1 MQVPS
6 TEIFSLIALTSLVF
20 LIAPLFLIRYV
31 LLYNRRKKRHE
42 EEKSALMQTLETE
55 LLRTQMEVQEQ
66 TLKTI
71 AYDLHDNIG
80 QLLSLTTI
88 TLSSIDLD
96 DRDKAASKIALI
108 EDLTA
113 RSTKEVKAL
122 SRMLHS
128 EELLSRGLFSA
139 IEFELDWMK
148 RSDRFKIHFEKPAF
162 ASFADDSS
170 KETIM
175 FRLFQEIIN
184 NIIQH
189 SKASEIFVYLEQ
201 VEGSLKLTIRDNGT
215 GFDVDETL
223 KRKTGMGLYN
233 IKKRAALI
241 NGTAAIESVIGTG
254 SVICITVPY
263 NTDDP
268 RKN

>member
-1 MQVPS
+1 MQVSPK
-6 TEIFSLIALTSLVF
+6 EIISLIALTSFVF
-20 LIAPLFLIRYV
+20 LIAPIFLIRYV
-31 LLYNRRKKRHE
+31 LLYNRKKKKHE
-42 EEKSALMQTLETE
+42 EEKKAMVKTLETE

-96 DRDKAASKIALI
+96 DRSKAAEKIALI

-139 IEFELDWMK
+139 IEFELEWMK
-148 RSDRFKIHFEKPAF
+148 RSDRFRINFVKPTFE
-162 ASFADDSS
+162 SFNNDSG

-189 SKASEIFVYLEQ
+189 SKATEIFVNLEQ
-201 VEGSLKLTIRDNGT
+201 IDGTLKMDIRDNGV
-215 GFDVDETL
+215 GFDVAETL
-223 KRKTGMGLYN
+223 QRKNGMGLHN
-233 IKKRAALI
+233 IKKRAAII
-241 NGTAAIESVIGTG
+241 NGTAAIESRRGTG
-254 SVICITVPY
+254 SSVSITVPY
-263 NTDDP
+263 
-268 RKN
+268 

>member
-1 MQVPS
+1 MPVS
-6 TEIFSLIALTSLVF
+6 TKEIVSLIGLTSIVF
-20 LIAPLFLIRYV
+20 LIAPIFLIRYV
-31 LLYNRRKKRHE
+31 LLYNRKKKKHE
-42 EEKSALMQTLETE
+42 EEKQAMVKTLETE

-88 TLSSIDLD
+88 TLSSINLNDLT
-96 DRDKAASKIALI
+96 KTAEKIALV

-139 IEFELDWMK
+139 IEFELEWMK
-148 RSDRFKIHFEKPAF
+148 RSDRFAIHFVKPTF
-162 ASFADDSS
+162 DSFTGDGS

-189 SKASEIFVYLEQ
+189 SRATEIFVNLEQ
-201 VEGSLKLTIRDNGT
+201 VEGALKMSIRDNGA
-215 GFDVDETL
+215 GFDVEETL

-233 IKKRAALI
+233 IKKRAAII
-241 NGTAAIESVIGTG
+241 NGTASIESAPGTG
-254 SVICITVPY
+254 SVIAITVPY
-263 NTDDP
+263 L
-268 RKN
+268 

>member
-1 MQVPS
+1 M
-6 TEIFSLIALTSLVF
+6 
-20 LIAPLFLIRYV
+20 IR
-31 LLYNRRKKRHE
+31 
-42 EEKSALMQTLETE
+42 TLETE

-88 TLSSIDLD
+88 TLSSINLD
-96 DRDKAASKIALI
+96 DKIKTAEKIALI

-128 EELLSRGLFSA
+128 EELISRGLFAA
-139 IEFELDWMK
+139 IEFELEWLK
-148 RSDRFKIHFEKPAF
+148 RSDRFKITLVKPAF
-162 ASFADDSS
+162 GSFTTDSS
-170 KETIM
+170 KETIV

-189 SKASEIFVYLEQ
+189 SKATEIFVTLEQ
-201 VEGSLKLTIRDNGT
+201 VEGSLKLTIRDNGI
-215 GFDVDETL
+215 GFNVDETL
-223 KRKTGMGLYN
+223 KRRTGMGLFN

-241 NGTAAIESVIGTG
+241 NGTASIDSTYGTG
-254 SVICITVPY
+254 SEIAITIPY
-263 NTDDP
+263 
-268 RKN
+268 

>member
-1 MQVPS
+1 MR
-6 TEIFSLIALTSLVF
+6 I
-20 LIAPLFLIRYV
+20 
-31 LLYNRRKKRHE
+31 
-42 EEKSALMQTLETE
+42 LETE

-88 TLSSIDLD
+88 TLSSINLD
-96 DRDKAASKIALI
+96 DKAKTAEKIAMV

-113 RSTKEVKAL
+113 RSTREVKAL

-128 EELLSRGLFSA
+128 EELISRGIFAA

-148 RSDRFKIHFEKPAF
+148 RSDRFQITFVKPSSG
-162 ASFADDSS
+162 SFTTDSS
-170 KETIM
+170 RETIL

-189 SKASEIFVYLEQ
+189 SKATEIFVTLEQ
-201 VEGSLKLTIRDNGT
+201 VEGWLKLTIRDNGV

-233 IKKRAALI
+233 IKKRAAII
-241 NGTAAIESVIGTG
+241 NGTAIINSTHGAG
-254 SVICITVPY
+254 SVIVITVPY
-263 NTDDP
+263 
-268 RKN
+268 

>member
-1 MQVPS
+1 MPIS
-6 TEIFSLIALTSLVF
+6 PKEIVSLIGLTSIVF
-20 LIAPLFLIRYV
+20 LIAPIFLIRYV
-31 LLYNRRKKRHE
+31 LLYNRKKKKHE
-42 EEKSALMQTLETE
+42 EEKSIMVKTLETE

-88 TLSSIDLD
+88 TLSSINLD
-96 DRDKAASKIALI
+96 DRAKSAEKIALI

-148 RSDRFKIHFEKPAF
+148 RSDRFTISFKKPAF
-162 ASFADDSS
+162 ESFTDDAG

-189 SKASEIFVYLEQ
+189 SKATEIFVNLDQ
-201 VEGSLKLTIRDNGT
+201 VDGALKLSIRDNGV
-215 GFDVDETL
+215 GFDVDATL

-233 IKKRAALI
+233 IKKRAAII
-241 NGTAAIESVIGTG
+241 NGTASIDSTRGAG
-254 SVICITVPY
+254 SVIAITVPY
-263 NTDDP
+263 
-268 RKN
+268 

>member
-1 MQVPS
+1 MQIS
-6 TEIFSLIALTSLVF
+6 SKEIISLIGLTSIIF
-20 LIAPLFLIRYV
+20 LIAPIFLIRYV
-31 LLYNRRKKRHE
+31 LLYNRRKKKHA
-42 EEKSALMQTLETE
+42 EEKNELMRILETE

-88 TLSSIDLD
+88 TLSSINLD
-96 DRDKAASKIALI
+96 DKAKTAEKIAMV

-113 RSTKEVKAL
+113 RSTREVKAL

-128 EELLSRGLFSA
+128 EELISRGIFAA

-148 RSDRFKIHFEKPAF
+148 RSDRFQITFVKPLSG
-162 ASFADDSS
+162 SFTTDSGR
-170 KETIM
+170 ETIL

-189 SKASEIFVYLEQ
+189 SKATEIFVTLEQ
-201 VEGSLKLTIRDNGT
+201 VEGWLKLTIRDNGV

-233 IKKRAALI
+233 IKKRAAII
-241 NGTAAIESVIGTG
+241 NGTAIINSTRGAG
-254 SVICITVPY
+254 SVIVITVPY
-263 NTDDP
+263 
-268 RKN
+268 